1 MVACT
6 LLFVTSYS
14 SFTGSEAVTLWAWGL
29 VDQKSVE
36 GVLAVADP
44 GTGQDRT
51 GEWTVM
57 WGVQRGDIGRTFPLF
72 RDCFRGNVE
81 KSLKSQKEDLDLC
94 SLNVPRGGPALE
106 MCGSFLVAWPAGQLH
121 TTGSGGEGC
130 VNEMARKC
138 TELMVELS
146 FN

>member
-14 SFTGSEAVTLWAWGL
+14 SSTGSEAVTLWAWGL

-51 GEWTVM
+51 GEWTVI
-57 WGVQRGDIGRTFPLF
+57 WGIQRRTLGETFPLF
-72 RDCFRGNVE
+72 MCSAGGNV
-81 KSLKSQKEDLDLC
+81 K
-94 SLNVPRGGPALE
+94 N
-106 MCGSFLVAWPAGQLH
+106 H
-121 TTGSGGEGC
+121 
-130 VNEMARKC
+130 
-138 TELMVELS
+138 
-146 FN
+146 